1 VSRIEINPDVRQ
13 ALERFVLPDEL
24 GLGEV
29 FAPVMYRCDY
39 RGGAWGK
46 RELLPYAP
54 IALDPASKVLHFA
67 QVAFEG
73 LKAYRGEHRQPVLFR
88 PQMNARRMNLSAIRL
103 QMPEVPEEM
112 FIEAL
117 EEITAWCDPLIP
129 TAPGHSLYLRPFI
142 FGTQANF
149 AIRASDEYSFMV
161 LASPSAA
168 VMGGRPITVLVD
180 EAGTRAMPG
189 GTGNVKASGNYGAAL
204 YSSARASQ
212 EGFFQPLWLDA
223 AEHRYIEE
231 LSAMN
236 FFAVVDG
243 ELHTPELTGTILP
256 GITRDSLITLARESG
271 LTVHETK
278 IDIDVLVAD
287 IVSGKCT
294 EAFGCGTAAVLL
306 PIAAIGYGGKSFSL
320 LGAEGPVA
328 AQLRRNLLD
337 IQEGRAPDHFGWLH
351 KVDVGDRVPDRKS
364 SI

>member
-1 VSRIEINPDVRQ
+1 VHIHPDVPA

-39 RGGAWGK
+39 WDGAWGN

-112 FIEAL
+112 FIEAV

-149 AIRASDEYSFMV
+149 AIRASDAYSFMV
-161 LASPSAA
+161 LASPSAP
-168 VMGGRPITVLVD
+168 VMGGRPINVRVD

-204 YSSARASQ
+204 YSSARAAQ

-236 FFAVVDG
+236 FFAVIDG
-243 ELHTPELTGTILP
+243 ELHTPELSGTILP
-256 GITRDSLITLARESG
+256 GVTRDSLITLARDSG
-271 LTVHETK
+271 LTVHEGK
-278 IDIDVLVAD
+278 IDIAVLAAD

-306 PIAAIGYGGKSFSL
+306 PISAIGYGGRRYEL
-320 LGAEGPVA
+320 LGADGAIA
-328 AQLRRNLLD
+328 ARLRRDLLD
-337 IQEGRAPDHFGWLH
+337 IQEGRAPDRFGWLRT
-351 KVDVGDRVPDRKS
+351 VDVEAGVPGRGAR
-364 SI
+364 I